1 MAIMGVAKAVYG
13 VDDLDTCTRFFTDY
27 GLDLIEKR
35 AEKVIFELEDGAQVI
50 LRKKDDPALP
60 KAWFDG
66 NGIKETIWGVD
77 TQDSLERL
85 VEGLKTDREV
95 RRDNDGTAH
104 FIADDGMPQGL
115 MVYRARPIVS
125 AADEINTPAKA
136 ARVNR
141 NRTWRKRAHPK
152 SIAHVVFQVAEPWKS
167 YKFFKERLGFRLSD
181 TQRRLGVYSR
191 ADGSHEHHN
200 IFFFNADYLPPP
212 VRKLGFNHTAF
223 ACDDIDE
230 MMVGANY
237 LERQGWATRRPG
249 GFVGLGRHRISSAL
263 FFYIPCPAGGHAEYL
278 ADQDYLDD
286 SWMPRD
292 WEENFGGSVWVHDIP
307 EHMKKGYSWDVKY
320 ADDEAGVK

>member
-1 MAIMGVAKAVYG
+1 
-13 VDDLDTCTRFFTDY
+13 
-27 GLDLIEKR
+27 
-35 AEKVIFELEDGAQVI
+35 
-50 LRKKDDPALP
+50 
-60 KAWFDG
+60 
-66 NGIKETIWGVD
+66 
-77 TQDSLERL
+77 
-85 VEGLKTDREV
+85 
-95 RRDNDGTAH
+95 
-104 FIADDGMPQGL
+104 MPQGL
-115 MVYRARPIVS
+115 QVFRKREVVS

-152 SIAHVVFQVAEPWKS
+152 SIAHVVFQVANPQAS
-167 YKFFKERLGFRLSD
+167 YTFFKDRLGFRLSD
-181 TQRRLGVYSR
+181 TQRKLGCYAR

-200 IFFFNADYLPPP
+200 IFFFNADFLPPP

-237 LERQGWATRRPG
+237 LERKGWATKRPG

-263 FFYIPCPAGGHAEYL
+263 FYYIPCPAGGHAEYL

-292 WEENFGGSVWVHDIP
+292 WEENFGGSVWIHDMP
-307 EHMKKGYSWDVKY
+307 EHLKKPYSWDVKLLRRGRGEVSRRIPGLGESKKPALLRERVFLNPRLQLGSGLGAAAPRPAAGAARWRSRHRP
-320 ADDEAGVK
+320 ADRAAHSRGPTPSRCNSRRRSRCDSFLRSLQTNTSMILSSGSSMPP

>member
-13 VDDLDTCTRFFTDY
+13 VDDLETSTRFFSDY
-27 GLDLIEKR
+27 GLDLKEKKSD
-35 AEKVIFELEDGAQVI
+35 KVVFELEDGAQVI
-50 LRKKDDPALP
+50 LRKKDDPSLP
-60 KAWFDG
+60 KPWFDG

-77 TQDSLERL
+77 TPESLEQL

-115 MVYRARPIVS
+115 MVYRPRPLVS

-167 YKFFKERLGFRLSD
+167 FQFFKERLGFRLSD
-181 TQRRLGVYSR
+181 TQRKLGVYSR

-223 ACDDIDE
+223 SCDDIDE

-249 GFVGLGRHRISSAL
+249 GFVGLGRHRLSSAL
-263 FFYIPCPAGGHAEYL
+263 FYYIPCPAGGHAEYL

-307 EHMKKGYSWDVKY
+307 EHLKKGYSWDVKY
-320 ADDEAGVK
+320 ADVDAVK

>member
-1 MAIMGVAKAVYG
+1 MAILGVAKAVYG
-13 VDDLDTCTRFFTDY
+13 VDDLDKSTQFFIDY
-27 GLDLIEKR
+27 GLGLQEKT
-35 AEKVIFELEDGAQVI
+35 AQKTVFELEDGAQVI

-66 NGIKETIWGVD
+66 SGVKETIWAVD
-77 TQDSLERL
+77 TQEALDRL
-85 VEGLKTDREV
+85 AANLQTDREV

-104 FIADDGMPQGL
+104 FLADDGMPQGL
-115 MVYRARPIVS
+115 QVFRKRELVS
-125 AADEINTPAKA
+125 AADEINTPARA

-141 NRTWRKRAHPK
+141 NRTWRKRARPK
-152 SIAHVVFQVAEPWKS
+152 SIAHVVFQVANPQAS
-167 YKFFKERLGFRLSD
+167 FKFFKERLGFRLSD
-181 TQRRLGVYSR
+181 TQRKLGCYAR

-200 IFFFNADYLPPP
+200 IFFFNADFLPPP

-237 LERQGWATRRPG
+237 LELKGWATKRPG

-263 FFYIPCPAGGHAEYL
+263 FYYIPCPAGGHAEYI

-286 SWMPRD
+286 SWIPRD
-292 WEENFGGSVWVHDIP
+292 WEESFGGSIWMHDVP
-307 EHMKKGYSWDVKY
+307 EHLKKPYSWDVKLH
-320 ADDEAGVK
+320 DEDAAQS